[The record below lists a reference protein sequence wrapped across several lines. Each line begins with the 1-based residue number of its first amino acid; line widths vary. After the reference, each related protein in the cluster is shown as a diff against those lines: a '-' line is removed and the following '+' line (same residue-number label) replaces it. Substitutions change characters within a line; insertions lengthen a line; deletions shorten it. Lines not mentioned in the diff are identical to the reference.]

1 MDIRKKAENIKDYI
15 IEMRRYFHQNPELSL
30 EEFETTK
37 KIIEELNKMGIEVST
52 FKNGLTGC
60 VGTIKGAKEGKTLLL
75 RADIDALSVLE
86 KTNLEFASKVKGKM
100 HACGHDCHIA
110 MLLGTAKIL
119 NEIKE
124 SFSGTIKLFFQ
135 PAEEIGMGARLA
147 IEQGVMDNVDACYGV
162 HVTPRFASSK
172 INMQYGERMAAT
184 DVFKLTVEGVS
195 SHGSSPHLGHD
206 AILASGAIITGL
218 QTIVSRINNPLKPA
232 VVTIGTIKGGQRFN
246 IIANEVVMEGNVR
259 TFDENF
265 RKEIE
270 NYIREIS
277 ESIAKAHGCTAKLEY
292 RYGTGVV
299 INKDKNLVDIAQNA
313 VKKLY
318 GEETLVEM
326 EKITGGEDFS
336 LLMEKVPGIF
346 GYIGTKNPNIP
357 GSEKINHHECFT
369 VDEEALIRGTAVAT
383 QFTID
388 YLEGK

>member
-1 MDIRKKAENIKDYI
+1 MDIKEKAENIKDYI
-15 IEMRRYFHQNPELSL
+15 IEMRRHFHQNPELSL

-37 KIIEELNKMGIEVST
+37 KIVNELEKMGIEVST
-52 FKNGLTGC
+52 FKDGLTGC

-75 RADIDALSVLE
+75 RADIDALSVHE
-86 KTNLEFASKVKGKM
+86 QTNLEFASRVDGKM
-100 HACGHDCHIA
+100 HACGHDCHAA
-110 MLLGTAKIL
+110 MLLGVAKIL
-119 NEIKE
+119 SEMKDK
-124 SFSGTIKLFFQ
+124 FSGNIKLFFQ
-135 PAEEIGMGARLA
+135 AAEEIGLGAKLS

-162 HVTPRFASSK
+162 HVTPRFESPK

-184 DVFKLTVEGVS
+184 DVFKLTVEGTS

-206 AILASGAIITGL
+206 AIVASAAIITAL

-246 IIANEVVMEGNVR
+246 IIANEVIMEGNVR
-259 TFDENF
+259 TFDEIF

-270 NYIREIS
+270 THIREIA
-277 ESIAKAHGCTAKLEY
+277 ESVAKAHSCTAKLEY

-299 INKDKNLVDIAQNA
+299 LNKDKNLVDIAQNA

-318 GEETLVEM
+318 GEDSLVKM

-336 LLMEKVPGIF
+336 LLMEKAPGIF
-346 GYIGTKNPNIP
+346 GYIGTRNPKVP

-369 VDEEALIRGTAVAT
+369 VDEDALIRGTAVAV
-383 QFTID
+383 QFALD
-388 YLEGK
+388 YLN

>member
-1 MDIRKKAENIKDYI
+1 MDIKEKAENIKDYI
-15 IEMRRYFHQNPELSL
+15 IEMRRHFHQNPELSL

-37 KIIEELNKMGIEVST
+37 KILNELEKMGIEVST
-52 FKNGLTGC
+52 FKDGLTGC

-75 RADIDALSVLE
+75 RADIDALSVHE
-86 KTNLEFASKVKGKM
+86 KTNLEFASRVDGKM
-100 HACGHDCHIA
+100 HACGHDCHAA
-110 MLLGTAKIL
+110 MLLGVAKIL
-119 NEIKE
+119 SEMKDK
-124 SFSGTIKLFFQ
+124 FSGNIKLFFQ
-135 PAEEIGMGARLA
+135 AAEEIGLGAKLS

-162 HVTPRFASSK
+162 HVTSRFESPK

-184 DVFKLTVEGVS
+184 DVFKLTVEGTS

-206 AILASGAIITGL
+206 AIVASAAIITAL

-246 IIANEVVMEGNVR
+246 IIANEVIMEGNVR
-259 TFDENF
+259 TFDEIF

-270 NYIREIS
+270 THIREIA
-277 ESIAKAHGCTAKLEY
+277 ESVAKAHSCTAKLEY

-299 INKDKNLVDIAQNA
+299 LNKDKNLVDIAQNA

-318 GEETLVEM
+318 GEDSLVEM

-336 LLMEKVPGIF
+336 LLMEKAPGIF
-346 GYIGTKNPNIP
+346 GYIGTRNPKVP

-369 VDEEALIRGTAVAT
+369 VDEDALIRGTAVAV
-383 QFTID
+383 QFALD
-388 YLEGK
+388 YLN

>member
-1 MDIRKKAENIKDYI
+1 MDIKEKAENIKDYI

-37 KIIEELNKMGIEVST
+37 KIVNELEKMGIEVST
-52 FKNGLTGC
+52 FKDGLTGC

-75 RADIDALSVLE
+75 RADIDALSVHE
-86 KTNLEFASKVKGKM
+86 KTNLEFASRVDGKM
-100 HACGHDCHIA
+100 HACGHDCHAA
-110 MLLGTAKIL
+110 MLLGVAKIL
-119 NEIKE
+119 SEMKDK
-124 SFSGTIKLFFQ
+124 FSGNIKLFFQ
-135 PAEEIGMGARLA
+135 AAEEIGLGAKLS

-162 HVTPRFASSK
+162 HVTPRFESSK

-184 DVFKLTVEGVS
+184 DVFKLTVEGTS

-206 AILASGAIITGL
+206 AIVASAAIITAL

-246 IIANEVVMEGNVR
+246 IIANEVIMEGNVR
-259 TFDENF
+259 TFDEIF

-270 NYIREIS
+270 THIREIA
-277 ESIAKAHGCTAKLEY
+277 ESVAKAHSCTAKLEY

-299 INKDKNLVDIAQNA
+299 LNKDKNLVDIAQNA

-318 GEETLVEM
+318 GEDSLVEM

-336 LLMEKVPGIF
+336 LLMEKAPGIF
-346 GYIGTKNPNIP
+346 GYIGTRNPKVP

-369 VDEEALIRGTAVAT
+369 VDEDALIRGTAVAV
-383 QFTID
+383 QFALD
-388 YLEGK
+388 YLN

>member
-1 MDIRKKAENIKDYI
+1 MDIKEKAENIKDYI
-15 IEMRRYFHQNPELSL
+15 IEMRRHFHQNPELSL

-37 KIIEELNKMGIEVST
+37 KIVNELEKMGIEVST
-52 FKNGLTGC
+52 FKDGLTGC

-75 RADIDALSVLE
+75 RADIDALSVHE
-86 KTNLEFASKVKGKM
+86 QTNLEFASRVDGKM
-100 HACGHDCHIA
+100 HACGHDCHAA
-110 MLLGTAKIL
+110 MLLGVAKIL
-119 NEIKE
+119 SEMKDK
-124 SFSGTIKLFFQ
+124 FSGNIKLFFQ
-135 PAEEIGMGARLA
+135 AAEEIGLGAKIS

-162 HVTPRFASSK
+162 HITPRFESPK

-184 DVFKLTVEGVS
+184 DVFKLTIEGTS

-206 AILASGAIITGL
+206 AIVASAAIITAL

-246 IIANEVVMEGNVR
+246 IIANEVIMEGNVR
-259 TFDENF
+259 TFDEIF

-270 NYIREIS
+270 THIREIA
-277 ESIAKAHGCTAKLEY
+277 ESVAKAHSCTAKLEY

-299 INKDKNLVDIAQNA
+299 LNKDKNLVDIAQNA

-318 GEETLVEM
+318 GEDSLVEM

-336 LLMEKVPGIF
+336 LLMEKAPGIF
-346 GYIGTKNPNIP
+346 GYIGTRNPKVP

-369 VDEEALIRGTAVAT
+369 VDEDALIRGTAVAV
-383 QFTID
+383 QFALD
-388 YLEGK
+388 YLN

>member
-1 MDIRKKAENIKDYI
+1 MDIKEKAENIKDYI
-15 IEMRRYFHQNPELSL
+15 IEMRRHFHQNPELSL

-37 KIIEELNKMGIEVST
+37 KIVNELEKMGIEVST
-52 FKNGLTGC
+52 FKDGLTGC

-75 RADIDALSVLE
+75 RADIDALSVHE
-86 KTNLEFASKVKGKM
+86 KTNLEFASRVDGKM
-100 HACGHDCHIA
+100 HACGHDCHAA
-110 MLLGTAKIL
+110 MLLGIAKIL
-119 NEIKE
+119 SEMKDK
-124 SFSGTIKLFFQ
+124 FSGNIKLFFQ
-135 PAEEIGMGARLA
+135 AAEEIGLGAKLS

-162 HVTPRFASSK
+162 HVTPRFESPK

-184 DVFKLTVEGVS
+184 DVFKLTVEGTS

-206 AILASGAIITGL
+206 AIVASAAIITAL

-246 IIANEVVMEGNVR
+246 IIANEVIMEGNVR
-259 TFDENF
+259 TFDEIF

-270 NYIREIS
+270 IHIREIA
-277 ESIAKAHGCTAKLEY
+277 ESVAKAHSCTAKLEY

-299 INKDKNLVDIAQNA
+299 LNKDKNLVDIAQNA

-318 GEETLVEM
+318 GEDSLVKM

-336 LLMEKVPGIF
+336 LLMEKAPGIF
-346 GYIGTKNPNIP
+346 GYIGTRNPKVP

-369 VDEEALIRGTAVAT
+369 VDEDALIRGTAVAV
-383 QFTID
+383 QFALD
-388 YLEGK
+388 YLN

>member
-1 MDIRKKAENIKDYI
+1 MDIKEKAENIKDYI
-15 IEMRRYFHQNPELSL
+15 IEMRRHFHQNPELSL

-37 KIIEELNKMGIEVST
+37 KIINELEKMGIEVST
-52 FKNGLTGC
+52 FKDGLTGC

-75 RADIDALSVLE
+75 RADIDALSVHE
-86 KTNLEFASKVKGKM
+86 KTNLEFASRVDGKM
-100 HACGHDCHIA
+100 HACGHDCHAA
-110 MLLGTAKIL
+110 MLLGVAKIL
-119 NEIKE
+119 SEMKDK
-124 SFSGTIKLFFQ
+124 FSGNIKLFFQ
-135 PAEEIGMGARLA
+135 AAEEIGLGAKLS

-162 HVTPRFASSK
+162 HVTPRFESPK

-184 DVFKLTVEGVS
+184 DVFKLTVEGTS

-206 AILASGAIITGL
+206 AIVASAAIITAL

-246 IIANEVVMEGNVR
+246 IIANEVIMEGNVR
-259 TFDENF
+259 TFDEIF

-270 NYIREIS
+270 THIREIA
-277 ESIAKAHGCTAKLEY
+277 ESVAKAHSCTAKLEY

-299 INKDKNLVDIAQNA
+299 LNKDKNLVDIAQNA

-318 GEETLVEM
+318 GEDSLVEM

-336 LLMEKVPGIF
+336 LLMEKAPGIF
-346 GYIGTKNPNIP
+346 GYIGTRNPKVP

-369 VDEEALIRGTAVAT
+369 VDEDALIRGTAVAV
-383 QFTID
+383 QFALD
-388 YLEGK
+388 YLN

>member
-1 MDIRKKAENIKDYI
+1 MDIKEKVENIKDYI
-15 IEMRRYFHQNPELSL
+15 IEMRRHFHQNPELSL

-37 KIIEELNKMGIEVST
+37 KIVNELEKMGIEVST
-52 FKNGLTGC
+52 FKDGLTGC

-75 RADIDALSVLE
+75 RADIDALSVHE
-86 KTNLEFASKVKGKM
+86 KTNLEFVSRVDGKM
-100 HACGHDCHIA
+100 HACGHDCHAA
-110 MLLGTAKIL
+110 MLLGVAKIL
-119 NEIKE
+119 SEMKDK
-124 SFSGTIKLFFQ
+124 FSGNIKLFFQ
-135 PAEEIGMGARLA
+135 AAEEIGLGAKLS

-162 HVTPRFASSK
+162 HVTPRFESPK

-184 DVFKLTVEGVS
+184 DVFKLTVEGTS

-206 AILASGAIITGL
+206 AIVASAAIITAL

-246 IIANEVVMEGNVR
+246 IIANEVIMEGNVR
-259 TFDENF
+259 TFDEIF

-270 NYIREIS
+270 THIREIA
-277 ESIAKAHGCTAKLEY
+277 ESVAKAHSCTAKLEY

-299 INKDKNLVDIAQNA
+299 LNKDKNLVDIAQNA

-318 GEETLVEM
+318 GEDSLVEM

-336 LLMEKVPGIF
+336 LLMEKAPGIF
-346 GYIGTKNPNIP
+346 GYIGTRNPRVP

-369 VDEEALIRGTAVAT
+369 VDEDALIRGTAVAV
-383 QFTID
+383 QFALD
-388 YLEGK
+388 YLN

>member
-1 MDIRKKAENIKDYI
+1 MDIKEKAENIKDYI
-15 IEMRRYFHQNPELSL
+15 IEMRRHFHQNPELSL

-37 KIIEELNKMGIEVST
+37 KIVNELEKMGIEVST
-52 FKNGLTGC
+52 FKDGLTGC

-75 RADIDALSVLE
+75 RADIDALSVHE
-86 KTNLEFASKVKGKM
+86 KTNLEFASRVDGKM
-100 HACGHDCHIA
+100 HACGHDCHAA
-110 MLLGTAKIL
+110 MLLGVAKIL
-119 NEIKE
+119 SEMKDK
-124 SFSGTIKLFFQ
+124 FSGNIKLFFQ
-135 PAEEIGMGARLA
+135 AAEEIGLGAKLS

-162 HVTPRFASSK
+162 HVTPRFESPK

-184 DVFKLTVEGVS
+184 DVFKLTVEGTS

-206 AILASGAIITGL
+206 AIVASAAIITAL

-246 IIANEVVMEGNVR
+246 IIANEVIMEGNVR
-259 TFDENF
+259 TFDEIF

-270 NYIREIS
+270 IHIREIA
-277 ESIAKAHGCTAKLEY
+277 ESVAKAHSCTAKLEY

-299 INKDKNLVDIAQNA
+299 LNKDKNLVDIAQNA

-318 GEETLVEM
+318 GEDSLVEM

-336 LLMEKVPGIF
+336 LLMEKAPGIF
-346 GYIGTKNPNIP
+346 GYIGTRNPKVP

-369 VDEEALIRGTAVAT
+369 VDEDALIRGTAVAV
-383 QFTID
+383 QFALD
-388 YLEGK
+388 YLN

>member
-1 MDIRKKAENIKDYI
+1 MDIKEKAENIKDYI
-15 IEMRRYFHQNPELSL
+15 IEMRRHFHQNPELSL

-37 KIIEELNKMGIEVST
+37 KIVNELEKMGIEVST
-52 FKNGLTGC
+52 FKDGLTGC

-75 RADIDALSVLE
+75 RADIDALSVHE
-86 KTNLEFASKVKGKM
+86 KTNLEFTSRVDGKM
-100 HACGHDCHIA
+100 HACGHDCHAA
-110 MLLGTAKIL
+110 MLLGVAKIL
-119 NEIKE
+119 SEMKDK
-124 SFSGTIKLFFQ
+124 FSGNIKLFFQ
-135 PAEEIGMGARLA
+135 AAEEIGLGAKLS

-162 HVTPRFASSK
+162 HVTPRFESPK

-184 DVFKLTVEGVS
+184 DVFKLTVEGTS

-206 AILASGAIITGL
+206 AIVASAAIITAL

-246 IIANEVVMEGNVR
+246 IIANEVIMEGNVR
-259 TFDENF
+259 TFDEIF

-270 NYIREIS
+270 THIREIA
-277 ESIAKAHGCTAKLEY
+277 ESVAKAHSCTAKLEY

-299 INKDKNLVDIAQNA
+299 LNKDKNLVDIAQNA

-318 GEETLVEM
+318 GEDSLVEM

-336 LLMEKVPGIF
+336 LLMEKAPGIF
-346 GYIGTKNPNIP
+346 GYIGTRNPRVS

-369 VDEEALIRGTAVAT
+369 VDEDALIRGTAVAV
-383 QFTID
+383 QFALD
-388 YLEGK
+388 YLN

>member
-1 MDIRKKAENIKDYI
+1 MDIKEKVENIKDYI
-15 IEMRRYFHQNPELSL
+15 IEMRRHFHQNPELSL

-37 KIIEELNKMGIEVST
+37 KIVNELEKMGIEVST
-52 FKNGLTGC
+52 FKDGLTGC

-75 RADIDALSVLE
+75 RADIDALSVHE
-86 KTNLEFASKVKGKM
+86 KTNLEFVSRVDGKM
-100 HACGHDCHIA
+100 HACGHDCHAA
-110 MLLGTAKIL
+110 MLLGVAKIL
-119 NEIKE
+119 SEMKDK
-124 SFSGTIKLFFQ
+124 FSGNIKLFFQ
-135 PAEEIGMGARLA
+135 AAEEIGLGAKLS

-162 HVTPRFASSK
+162 HVTPRFESPK

-184 DVFKLTVEGVS
+184 DVFKLTVEGTS

-206 AILASGAIITGL
+206 AIVASAAIITAL

-246 IIANEVVMEGNVR
+246 IIANEVIMEGNIR
-259 TFDENF
+259 TFDEIF

-270 NYIREIS
+270 THIREIA
-277 ESIAKAHGCTAKLEY
+277 ESVAKAHSCTAKLEY

-299 INKDKNLVDIAQNA
+299 LNKDKNLVDIAQNA

-318 GEETLVEM
+318 GEDSLVEM

-336 LLMEKVPGIF
+336 LLMEKAPGIF
-346 GYIGTKNPNIP
+346 GYIGTRNPRVP

-369 VDEEALIRGTAVAT
+369 VDEDALIRGTAVAA
-383 QFTID
+383 QFALD
-388 YLEGK
+388 YLN

>member
-1 MDIRKKAENIKDYI
+1 MDIKEKAENIKDYI
-15 IEMRRYFHQNPELSL
+15 IEMRRHFHQNPELSL

-37 KIIEELNKMGIEVST
+37 KILNELEKMGIEVST
-52 FKNGLTGC
+52 FKDGLTGC

-75 RADIDALSVLE
+75 RADIDALSVHE
-86 KTNLEFASKVKGKM
+86 KTNLEFASRVDGKM
-100 HACGHDCHIA
+100 HACGHDCHAA
-110 MLLGTAKIL
+110 MLLGVAKIL
-119 NEIKE
+119 SEMKDK
-124 SFSGTIKLFFQ
+124 FSGNIKLFFQ
-135 PAEEIGMGARLA
+135 AAEEIGLGAKLS

-162 HVTPRFASSK
+162 HVTPRFESPK

-184 DVFKLTVEGVS
+184 DVFKLTVEGTS

-206 AILASGAIITGL
+206 AIVASAAIITAL

-246 IIANEVVMEGNVR
+246 IIANEVIMEGNVR
-259 TFDENF
+259 TFDEIF

-270 NYIREIS
+270 THIREIA
-277 ESIAKAHGCTAKLEY
+277 ESVAKAHSCTAKLEY

-299 INKDKNLVDIAQNA
+299 LNKDKNLVDIAQNA

-318 GEETLVEM
+318 GEDSLVEM

-336 LLMEKVPGIF
+336 LLMEKAPGIF
-346 GYIGTKNPNIP
+346 GYIGTRNPKVP

-369 VDEEALIRGTAVAT
+369 VDEDALIRGTAVAV
-383 QFTID
+383 QFALD
-388 YLEGK
+388 YLN

>member
-1 MDIRKKAENIKDYI
+1 MDIKEKVENIKDYI
-15 IEMRRYFHQNPELSL
+15 IEMRRHFHQNPELSL

-37 KIIEELNKMGIEVST
+37 KIVNELEKMGIEVST
-52 FKNGLTGC
+52 FKDGLTGC

-75 RADIDALSVLE
+75 RADIDALSVHE
-86 KTNLEFASKVKGKM
+86 QTNLEFASRVDGKM
-100 HACGHDCHIA
+100 HACGHDCHAA
-110 MLLGTAKIL
+110 MLLGVAKIL
-119 NEIKE
+119 SEMKDK
-124 SFSGTIKLFFQ
+124 FSGNIKLFFQ
-135 PAEEIGMGARLA
+135 AAEEIGLGAKLS

-162 HVTPRFASSK
+162 HVTPRFESPK

-184 DVFKLTVEGVS
+184 DVFKLTVEGTS

-206 AILASGAIITGL
+206 AIVASAAIITAL

-246 IIANEVVMEGNVR
+246 IIANEVIMEGNVR
-259 TFDENF
+259 TFDEIF

-270 NYIREIS
+270 THIREIA
-277 ESIAKAHGCTAKLEY
+277 ESVAKAHSCTAKLEY

-299 INKDKNLVDIAQNA
+299 LNKDKNLVDIAQNA

-318 GEETLVEM
+318 GEDSLVEM

-336 LLMEKVPGIF
+336 LLMEKAPGIF
-346 GYIGTKNPNIP
+346 GYIGTRNTKVP

-369 VDEEALIRGTAVAT
+369 VDEDALIRGTAVAV
-383 QFTID
+383 QFALD
-388 YLEGK
+388 YLN

>member
-1 MDIRKKAENIKDYI
+1 MDIKEKAENIKDYI
-15 IEMRRYFHQNPELSL
+15 IEMRRHFHQNPELSL

-37 KIIEELNKMGIEVST
+37 KIVNELEKMGIEVST
-52 FKNGLTGC
+52 FKDGLTGC

-75 RADIDALSVLE
+75 RADIDALSVHE
-86 KTNLEFASKVKGKM
+86 KTNLEFASRVDGKM
-100 HACGHDCHIA
+100 HACGHDCHAA
-110 MLLGTAKIL
+110 MLLGVAKIL
-119 NEIKE
+119 SEMKDK
-124 SFSGTIKLFFQ
+124 FSGNIKLFFQ
-135 PAEEIGMGARLA
+135 TAEEIGLGAKLS

-162 HVTPRFASSK
+162 HVTPRFESPK

-184 DVFKLTVEGVS
+184 DVFKLTVEGTS

-206 AILASGAIITGL
+206 AIVASAAIITAL

-246 IIANEVVMEGNVR
+246 IIANEVIMEGNVR
-259 TFDENF
+259 TFDEIF

-270 NYIREIS
+270 THIREIA
-277 ESIAKAHGCTAKLEY
+277 ESVAKAHSCTAKLEY

-299 INKDKNLVDIAQNA
+299 LNKDKNLVDIAQNA

-318 GEETLVEM
+318 GEDSLVKM

-336 LLMEKVPGIF
+336 LLMEKAPGIF
-346 GYIGTKNPNIP
+346 GYIGTRNPKVP

-369 VDEEALIRGTAVAT
+369 VDEDALIRGTAVAV
-383 QFTID
+383 QFALD
-388 YLEGK
+388 YLN